1 MKYTKQ
7 LVVNDEMREDS
18 HDRSSTFVRALTDQ
32 ERGYILPVFSFYKI
46 IDNANSNIIRQK
58 FNHSDMMGDIAESH
72 EDSKKIDLKFV
83 IGDENPYDAFAY

>member
-18 HDRSSTFVRALTDQ
+18 HDRSSPFFSLTDK

-46 IDNANSNIIRQK
+46 IDNANSNTIRQK